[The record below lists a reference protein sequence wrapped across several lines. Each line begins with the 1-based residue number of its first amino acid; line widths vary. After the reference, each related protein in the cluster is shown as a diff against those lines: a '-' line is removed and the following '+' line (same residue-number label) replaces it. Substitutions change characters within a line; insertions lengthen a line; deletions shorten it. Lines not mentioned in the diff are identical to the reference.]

1 MSGSIEALCRTAFSG
16 RKRVRSGESSSS
28 TANAVGGTRRRA
40 GRGAR
45 NDEALGDGE
54 DDEEDEGEG
63 VEEANISRSS
73 NHGGTTAT
81 SKAPPP
87 PPRLPSSSRGPVV
100 TAPQLEFVDGKFVVR
115 ESSLVLGHDSLPSH
129 LTLEE
134 GVVDHPA
141 TYTSYRMKTFNSKAP
156 WGVEETR
163 TFYRAIQQVGLDYSL
178 LQCTLIQSTTSY
190 LFSLIYM
197 FVAYMP
203 GRTRKQIKHKFFR
216 YRSP

>member
-1 MSGSIEALCRTAFSG
+1 M
-16 RKRVRSGESSSS
+16 RSGESSSS

-45 NDEALGDGE
+45 DDEALGDGE

-73 NHGGTTAT
+73 NHGGNMAT

-87 PPRLPSSSRGPVV
+87 PPRLPFSSSRGPVV

-129 LTLEE
+129 LALEE

-178 LQCTLIQSTTSY
+178 LQCTRILLIPIQ
-190 LFSLIYM
+190 LIL
-197 FVAYMP
+197 P
-203 GRTRKQIKHKFFR
+203 LL
-216 YRSP
+216 